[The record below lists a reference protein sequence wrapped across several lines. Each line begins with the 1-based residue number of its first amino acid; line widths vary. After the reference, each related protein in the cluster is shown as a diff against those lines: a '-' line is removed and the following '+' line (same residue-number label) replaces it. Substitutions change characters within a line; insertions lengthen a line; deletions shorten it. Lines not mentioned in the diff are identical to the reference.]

1 MVYYFRL
8 QKFTKEVFVLQKNI
22 KQTQFDILY
31 LNIFFVK
38 PELEVNC

>member
-8 QKFTKEVFVLQKNI
+8 QKYTKEMFVPQKNI
-22 KQTQFDILY
+22 KQSQFDILY
-31 LNIFFVK
+31 FNIFFVK